1 MSTTT
6 SNPPQDSP
14 ELAHSGIWRR
24 TTSRELVFDADEELV
39 TNQVPRSER
48 SVPETLRMFER
59 LGSIDIHFVADD
71 EPGEHESCGL
81 FDDDSPRP
89 SPGFSRRLFAHIHAQ
104 LDQMA
109 GRAPAHDPLEQPGV
123 WSYRER
129 DVAELRALSS
139 FAAGLGEVE
148 PAERRRLLRNHLT
161 TLESGDDAQVHERA
175 SQLVD
180 ESYSIDQGSGLD
192 DLYPPFLGML
202 AKTPPNLKGRK
213 VGVLVSSGTPSDLLE
228 ALGRQLMRAGARM
241 AIVAPRS
248 ARVRDDRGQVV
259 PVSYELSATPCVLFD
274 AVAVIASS
282 SGAEELA
289 RDRCAR
295 DWVFN
300 AFHHC
305 RVLGYSAGAA
315 PLLVRSGID
324 DLRDLMLLTG
334 EHDASLFVK
343 LAVASRSWERDGH
356 AEPSRSGSKEREV
369 PPPPPSRPARWAS

>member
-1 MSTTT
+1 MATST

-14 ELAHSGIWRR
+14 DLPGSGVWGHRASCQARR
-24 TTSRELVFDADEELV
+24 DDFELV
-39 TNQVPRSER
+39 TNQASKVDRTL
-48 SVPETLRMFER
+48 PESLRTFER
-59 LGSIDIHFVADD
+59 FGAVDIRFVSDD
-71 EPGEHESCGL
+71 RSREHDTAGL
-81 FDDDSPRP
+81 LEDSEDLP
-89 SPGFSRRLFAHIHAQ
+89 SPAFSRRLFAHIHAQ
-104 LDQMA
+104 LRQLS
-109 GRAPAHDPLEQPGV
+109 GEPLAHEALEQPGV

-139 FAAGLGEVE
+139 FAAGLGELE
-148 PAERRRLLRNHLT
+148 PSERRRLLRSHLT
-161 TLESGDDAQVHERA
+161 TLESEDDAECHERA
-175 SQLVD
+175 SNLVD
-180 ESYSIDQGSGLD
+180 EAYSIDPGSGLD

-202 AKTPPNLKGRK
+202 SKAPPNLKGRK
-213 VGVLVSSGTPSDLLE
+213 VGVLVSSGTPGELLD
-228 ALGRQLMRAGARM
+228 ALERQLLRAGARM
-241 AIVAPRS
+241 AVVAPRS
-248 ARVRDDRGQVV
+248 ARIRDDRGDPV

-282 SGAEELA
+282 RGAEELA

-305 RVLGYSAGAA
+305 RVVGYSAGAA

-324 DLRDLMLLTG
+324 DLGDLMLLTG

-343 LAVASRSWERDGH
+343 LAVASRAWERDGH
-356 AEPSRSGSKEREV
+356 ADSSRSGSKQRDV